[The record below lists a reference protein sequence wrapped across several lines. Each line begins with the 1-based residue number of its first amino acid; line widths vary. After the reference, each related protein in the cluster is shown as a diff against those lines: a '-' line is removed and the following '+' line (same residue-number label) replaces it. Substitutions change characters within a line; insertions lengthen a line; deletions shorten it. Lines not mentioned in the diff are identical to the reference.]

1 MMPPQGG
8 VFISN
13 DVPEEATRP
22 TEDIMTSLVQPAC
35 PNPPAS
41 QRRRPSIG
49 IIGVGAFGEFCI
61 PHLCRSLR
69 VKLYDPV
76 RDLGPLCD
84 RHEVEAVNLDE
95 AARQDI
101 ILLALPFRHF
111 RSVAQEIAPHLR
123 PGSLVV
129 DVCSIK
135 TKPLLILEEELPP
148 TVDIIGMH
156 PLFGPQSGR
165 DGIKGLRI
173 VLCPVRGGRGPI
185 VERFLRRELELEVIR
200 MTAEQHDRQMA
211 YVQGLTHLIARIVV
225 AMDVPPLEHT
235 TTTFSHLDRMVGMV
249 RHDSDELFRTIIE
262 DNPFVDDVMRS
273 FVKATKDVLQP
284 FGYPANSDA
293 LS

>member
-13 DVPEEATRP
+13 DVPEAVLRA

-35 PNPPAS
+35 THRSAPR
-41 QRRRPSIG
+41 RRRPGIG
-49 IIGVGAFGEFCI
+49 IIGVGAFGELCI
-61 PHLCRSLR
+61 PHLSRFLR

-76 RDLGPLCD
+76 RDLGPLCE
-84 RHEVEAVNLDE
+84 RHGVEAVDLDE

-101 ILLALPFRHF
+101 VLLALPFRHL
-111 RSVAQEIAPHLR
+111 RSVAREIAPHVR
-123 PGSLVV
+123 PGSLVA

-148 TVDIIGMH
+148 TIDIIGMH
-156 PLFGPQSGR
+156 PLFGPQSSR

-173 VLCPVRGGRGPI
+173 ALCSVRGRKGPV
-185 VERFLRRELELEVIR
+185 VERFLKRELELEVIR
-200 MTAEQHDRQMA
+200 MSAEQHDRQMA

-225 AMDVPPLEHT
+225 AMDVPPLENT
-235 TTTFSHLDRMVGMV
+235 TTTFSHLDKMIGMV

-284 FGYPANSDA
+284 FGYPTNSDA